1 MLVDINNQI
10 VTAMLS
16 CYNWY
21 AIGSGA
27 SYFSQMNRDMFRH
40 LWFMYRC

>member
-1 MLVDINNQI
+1 MFTKDNIFCEDMLVDINNQI
-10 VTAMLS
+10 VTAMLG

-27 SYFSQMNRDMFRH
+27 SYFSQIEEG
-40 LWFMYRC
+40 